1 MGYNFLSRKIG
12 VFYLEKNWGEE
23 IVNEIRA
30 AIPPEAM
37 EFIRKPRTQCLC
49 EIGLKDGSTIMV
61 TSAYANLRG
70 RVLSEVY
77 IQKGADAETVCVNI
91 LPCVRIAPRAAIMVS
106 DKTDFVN
113 GQTAK
118 EWFEN
123 KKKNDDHSNPQQ
135 NT

>member
-12 VFYLEKNWGEE
+12 IFYFEKSWGEE

-37 EFIRKPRTQCLC
+37 EFIRKPKTQCLC
-49 EIGLKDGSTIMV
+49 EIGLKDGSIIMV

-70 RVLSEVY
+70 KALSEAY
-77 IQKGADAETVCVNI
+77 IQKGTDAETVCVNI
-91 LPCVRIAPRAAIMVS
+91 LPCVKIAPRAAIMVG
-106 DKTDFVN
+106 DTINFIN

-123 KKKNDDHSNPQQ
+123 RKNDGHLNPQQ